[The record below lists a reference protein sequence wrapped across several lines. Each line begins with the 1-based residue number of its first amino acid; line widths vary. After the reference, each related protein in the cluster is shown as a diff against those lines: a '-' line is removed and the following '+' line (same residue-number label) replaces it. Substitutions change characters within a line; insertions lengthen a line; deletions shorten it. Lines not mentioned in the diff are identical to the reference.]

1 MTRASATAVARRW
14 LRRAAVLAGFAWIGS
29 AWSQAPDATTPGRVC
44 GHRVAGDTRPH
55 VGLALGG
62 GGARGIAHISVLHE
76 IERLHIPI
84 DCIAGT
90 SMGSLVGGLYASG
103 MSVDAM
109 EHLVTSTD
117 WPRLFDD
124 SIDRP
129 ERSYRRKLDD
139 RDRLATLG
147 VGLRDGRLRVSPGLL
162 QGERILG
169 MFERETLPVSTID
182 DFDRLP
188 IPFRAV
194 ATDLNTGE
202 AVVIGRGSLP
212 MAMRASMS
220 IPGVFQPVELDG
232 RVLVDG
238 GLADQVPVDV
248 VRAMGADIVIA
259 VDVGTPLATLDRDA
273 GVLDVVGQISGL
285 LTVGSAQR
293 QIATLGPQDVLIVP
307 PLEGTVT
314 TKDFAK
320 AREAL
325 AIGAQEAEAARPR
338 LARLSL
344 APEAYAAAEAA
355 RPVPPAQA
363 APIAFVRLDNETP
376 YSDAML
382 RAQLDIPTGVPL
394 DPARTEAR
402 LLRVY
407 GMGTFASITYDVVEE
422 HGETGVVVHARSKP
436 QGPNYL
442 QFGAEMSS
450 DFSGQFDANLTAA
463 MLFSPL
469 SPLGAEARV
478 AVTIGSEPALR
489 ADYYHPFDL
498 ANRYLLFLR
507 AEYTNPDIHVF
518 DLAGNDIAAYDVREV
533 GAHVQAVRE
542 FGNHAALGVGLRRS
556 TGHAAVEVGEPT
568 LPSFD
573 FDDGAWFANLTVDRL
588 DSLFFPRDGYSL
600 VASYTASR
608 EGLGAD
614 TRFNQFDADALY
626 ARSFGAHSVQLGARY
641 HATVSGVLPVQD
653 LYRLGGR
660 GRLAGFRF
668 NELTGQ
674 DYALVF
680 AGYTYQL
687 AQFFR
692 RSVLAGGTIEYGNA
706 WQRRS
711 DMRWDDG
718 LLNASVYL
726 GFDSTL
732 GPMLF
737 GYGWREGGEGNLFL
751 EIGRPF

>member
-1 MTRASATAVARRW
+1 MTMRSPVGAIRRPLWTAAVVVVALWLGDASAQSRPDVARP
-14 LRRAAVLAGFAWIGS
+14 S
-29 AWSQAPDATTPGRVC
+29 SC
-44 GHRVAGDTRPH
+44 GHRDPGDTRPRI
-55 VGLALGG
+55 GLALGG
-62 GGARGIAHISVLHE
+62 GGARGVAHISVLRE

-103 MSVDAM
+103 VSVDAM

-117 WPRLFDD
+117 WPTLFNDT
-124 SIDRP
+124 IPRP

-147 VGLRDGRLRVSPGLL
+147 AGLREGKLRVSPGLL

-169 MFERETLPVSTID
+169 MFERETLAVSTIE
-182 DFDRLP
+182 DFDQLP

-194 ATDLNTGE
+194 ATDLNTGD
-202 AVVIGRGSLP
+202 AVVIGHGSLP

-220 IPGVFQPVELDG
+220 IPGVFQPVEIDG

-259 VDVGTPLATLDRDA
+259 VDVGTPLAKLDRDA
-273 GVLDVVGQISGL
+273 GVLEVIGQISGM
-285 LTVGSAQR
+285 LTVGSTRR
-293 QIATLGPQDVLIVP
+293 QVATLTADDILLVP
-307 PLEGTVT
+307 PLEGNVT

-325 AIGAQEAEAARPR
+325 EIGADEAAAARPK

-344 APEAYAAAEAA
+344 PAPDSHAAVAT
-355 RPVPPAQA
+355 RPSPPAN
-363 APIAFVRLDNETP
+363 PPVIEFVRLDNETP
-376 YSDAML
+376 YADAML
-382 RAQLDIPTGVPL
+382 LAQLDIHTGEPI
-394 DPARTEAR
+394 DPARIEER
-402 LLRVY
+402 VLRVY
-407 GMGTFASITYDVVEE
+407 GMGTFASVTYDVVQEQDR
-422 HGETGVVVHARSKP
+422 TGLVVHARSKP

-442 QFGAEMSS
+442 QVGAEMSS
-450 DFSGQFDANLTAA
+450 DFSGQFDVNLTAA

-507 AEYTNPDIHVF
+507 GEYFNPDIHVF
-518 DLAGNDIAAYDVREV
+518 DDEGNDIASYDVRTV
-533 GAHVQAVRE
+533 GAQVRGVRE
-542 FGNHAALGVGLRRS
+542 FGNYAALGIGLKRS
-556 TGHAAVEVGEPT
+556 TGHAAVEVGDPS

-573 FDDGAWFANLTVDRL
+573 FDDGAAFVDFTVDRL
-588 DSLFFPRDGYSL
+588 DSLYFPRSGYSVL
-600 VASYTASR
+600 ASYTASR
-608 EGLGAD
+608 EALGAD
-614 TRFNQFDADALY
+614 SRFNQFDFDALY
-626 ARSFGAHSVQLGARY
+626 AHSFGAHSVQLGARY
-641 HATVSGVLPVQD
+641 HATLSGVLPVQD

-687 AQFFR
+687 AQVFR

-706 WQRRS
+706 WQQRS
-711 DMRWDDG
+711 DMAWNDG
-718 LLNASVYL
+718 ILNGSVYV

-737 GYGWREGGEGNLFL
+737 GLGWREGGEGNLFL

>member
-1 MTRASATAVARRW
+1 MTRARATGVVRRW
-14 LRRAAVLAGFAWIGS
+14 LRPAVLLAGFAWVGIAS
-29 AWSQAPDATTPGRVC
+29 SQTPGATTPGPVC

-55 VGLALGG
+55 IGLALGG
-62 GGARGIAHISVLHE
+62 GGARGIAHISVLRE

-103 MSVDAM
+103 VSVDAM

-117 WPRLFDD
+117 WPTLFDD
-124 SIDRP
+124 TIERP

-147 VGLRDGRLRVSPGLL
+147 VGLRDGKLRVSPGLL
-162 QGERILG
+162 QGERILS
-169 MFERETLPVSTID
+169 MFERETLAVSTID

-194 ATDLNTGE
+194 ATDLNTGDT
-202 AVVIGRGSLP
+202 VVIGRGSLP

-220 IPGVFQPVELDG
+220 IPGVFQPVEIDG

-238 GLADQVPVDV
+238 GLADQVPIDV

-259 VDVGTPLATLDRDA
+259 VDVGTPLAKLDRDA
-273 GVLDVVGQISGL
+273 GVLEVIGQISGL
-285 LTVGSAQR
+285 LTVGSTRR
-293 QIATLGPQDVLIVP
+293 QVATLTAGDILLVP
-307 PLEGTVT
+307 PLEGNVT

-325 AIGAQEAEAARPR
+325 EIGAREAEAARPR
-338 LARLSL
+338 LARLSV
-344 APEAYAAAEAA
+344 PESTYAAARAA
-355 RPVPPAQA
+355 RPAPSAQA
-363 APIAFVRLDNETP
+363 PVIDFVRLDNETP
-376 YSDAML
+376 YADAML
-382 RAQLDIPTGVPL
+382 LAQLDIHTGVPL
-394 DPARTEAR
+394 DPQRVEAR
-402 LLRVY
+402 VLRVY
-407 GMGTFASITYDVVEE
+407 GMGTFASVTYDVVEE
-422 HGETGVVVHARSKP
+422 QGRTGVVVQARSKP
-436 QGPNYL
+436 QGPNSP
-442 QFGAEMSS
+442 QVGAEMSS

-489 ADYYHPFDL
+489 AEYYHPFDL
-498 ANRYLLFLR
+498 ANRYLLFAR

-518 DLAGNDIAAYDVREV
+518 DDDGNDIAAYDVRSV
-533 GAHVQAVRE
+533 GAQVRAIRE
-542 FGNHAALGVGLRRS
+542 FGNYAALGFGVRRS
-556 TGHAAVEVGEPT
+556 TGHAAVEVGDPA

-573 FDDGAWFANLTVDRL
+573 FDDGAWFADVTVDRL
-588 DSLFFPRDGYSL
+588 DSLYFPRHGYSL
-600 VASYTASR
+600 VAAYTGSR
-608 EGLGAD
+608 EALGAD
-614 TRFNQFDADALY
+614 TRFNQFDFDTLV
-626 ARSFGAHSVQLGARY
+626 ARSFGPHSVQMGARY
-641 HATVSGVLPVQD
+641 HVTLSGELPVQD

-660 GRLAGFRF
+660 FRLAGFRF

-687 AQFFR
+687 AQVFR
-692 RSVLAGGTIEYGNA
+692 RSVLAGGTLEYGNA
-706 WQRRS
+706 WQHRS
-711 DMRWDDG
+711 DMRWGDG
-718 LLNASVYL
+718 ILNASVYV

-737 GYGWREGGEGNLFL
+737 GFGWREGGEGNLFL

>member
-1 MTRASATAVARRW
+1 MRDITAG
-14 LRRAAVLAGFAWIGS
+14 AAVRWIGAIALLGAIVHGGDAAAQSVS
-29 AWSQAPDATTPGRVC
+29 ANAQTAPC
-44 GHRVAGDTRPH
+44 GHRQPGDTRPH
-55 VGLALGG
+55 IGLALGG
-62 GGARGIAHISVLHE
+62 GGARGIAHIAVLRE
-76 IERLHIPI
+76 IERQHIPI

-90 SMGSLVGGLYASG
+90 SMGSLVGGLYAAG
-103 MSVDAM
+103 VSVDAM

-124 SIDRP
+124 SIERP

-147 VGLRDGRLRVSPGLL
+147 AGLRGGRLRVSPGLL

-169 MFERETLPVSTID
+169 MFERETMAVSTID

-194 ATDLNTGE
+194 ATDLNTGQ
-202 AVVIGRGSLP
+202 AVVIGHGSLP

-220 IPGVFQPVELDG
+220 IPGVFQPVELGG

-238 GLADQVPVDV
+238 GLADQVPIDV

-259 VDVGTPLATLDRDA
+259 VDVGTPMATLDRDA
-273 GVLDVVGQISGL
+273 GVLDVIGQISGM
-285 LTVGSAQR
+285 LTVGSARR
-293 QIATLGPQDVLIVP
+293 QIDTLGPRDVLIVP
-307 PLEGTVT
+307 PLEGAVT

-320 AREAL
+320 AKEAL
-325 AIGAQEAEAARPR
+325 EIGRQEADAARPQ
-338 LARLSL
+338 LARLAV
-344 APEAYAAAEAA
+344 APAVYAAAEAA
-355 RPVPPAQA
+355 RPVPSSQPRR
-363 APIAFVRLDNETP
+363 IDFVRLDNETP

-382 RAQLDIPTGVPL
+382 LAQLDIPTGVPL

-422 HGETGVVVHARSKP
+422 HGQTGLLVHARSKP

-442 QFGAEMSS
+442 QVGAEMSS

-478 AVTIGSEPALR
+478 AVTVGSEPALR

-507 AEYTNPDIHVF
+507 GEYTNPDIHVF
-518 DLAGNDIAAYDVREV
+518 DDDGQDLAAYDVREI
-533 GAHVQAVRE
+533 GAQVRGVRE
-542 FGNHAALGVGLRRS
+542 FGNYAALGVGLKRS
-556 TGHAAVEVGEPT
+556 TGHAAVQIGDPS

-573 FDDGAWFANLTVDRL
+573 FDDGAAFVDVTIDRL
-588 DSLFFPRDGYSL
+588 DSLFFPRKGYSL
-600 VASYTASR
+600 LASFTASR
-608 EGLGAD
+608 EALGAD
-614 TRFNQFDADALY
+614 TRFNQFDVDGLY
-626 ARSFGAHSVQLGARY
+626 AHSFGAHSVQLGARY
-641 HATVSGVLPVQD
+641 HATLSGVLPVQD

-660 GRLAGFRF
+660 GRLAGFHF

-687 AQFFR
+687 AQVFR

-711 DMRWDDG
+711 DMQWNDG
-718 LLNASVYL
+718 ILNGSVYL

-737 GYGWREGGEGNLFL
+737 GLGWREGGEGNLFL